1 MNKHNTVDAEVI
13 AETPFEEIPAE
24 EANSLAENPEGEI
37 LSEDLDDF
45 DELAPKMNVSVPAP
59 VDATQLIPDDQYLG
73 ILRGIIDGIHEDR
86 KQVSDYV
93 DNFADMVINGGDATT
108 SSKEAFVNLVK
119 VKTDLQ
125 DKMLKAAELMTRLKM
140 KNTYAYSGPH
150 LNALQQNNYN
160 INSDGV
166 DFDRKELIRAINHAK
181 KKKKD

>member
-1 MNKHNTVDAEVI
+1 MNKQNITKVVS
-13 AETPFEEIPAE
+13 ETQFEGIIEIE
-24 EANSLAENPEGEI
+24 NDSLIENSNNEI
-37 LSEDLDDF
+37 NSDNMDNL
-45 DELAPKMNVSVPAP
+45 DELTPKMNVSIPAP
-59 VDATQLIPDDQYLG
+59 IDATQLIPDDQYLCT
-73 ILRGIIDGIHEDR
+73 LREIMDGIREDR
-86 KQVSDYV
+86 KQVSDYI
-93 DNFADMVINGGDATT
+93 DNFAEMVINGGDATT

-166 DFDRKELIRAINHAK
+166 DFDRKELIKAINHAK